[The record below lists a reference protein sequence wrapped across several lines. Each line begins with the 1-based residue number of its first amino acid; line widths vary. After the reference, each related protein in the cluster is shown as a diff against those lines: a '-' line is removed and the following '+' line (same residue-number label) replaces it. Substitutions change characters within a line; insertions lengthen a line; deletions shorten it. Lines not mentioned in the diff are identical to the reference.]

1 MQAEPNEN
9 YMQKEDD
16 KITSKDIAE
25 YKKLGEYYDTV
36 DIESLIDKSKEVHF
50 DVDIKKSLTYYG
62 VDENISANI
71 QKLSKKNGV
80 SSNELVN
87 SLLQEKLQEIS

>member
-25 YKKLGEYYDTV
+25 YKKLGKYYDTV
-36 DIESLIDKSKEVHF
+36 DVESLIDKSKEVHF
-50 DVDIKKSLTYYG
+50 DVDIKKSQIYYG
-62 VDENISANI
+62 IDESTSANI
-71 QKLSKKNGV
+71 EKLSKKNGV